1 MSLVPLASLSHL
13 TFLLLPA
20 SLCVLVGCSG
30 KPADDTSGADSPV
43 VTGDPP
49 VAPTLVINEFLASNK
64 AAIADSAGEYDDW
77 VELYNNGETLISFT
91 GLYLTDDLEAPEKSP
106 LPTGSGLAPGDY
118 LLIWCDGEPDQG
130 DDHAT
135 FRINKAGGV
144 VALYAASEGFDPL
157 RVDGINYE
165 TQPADLSAA
174 RVPDGSDNWV
184 AGQTPTPGGSNGS
197 GS

>member
-1 MSLVPLASLSHL
+1 MRLVS
-13 TFLLLPA
+13 LPA
-20 SLCVLVGCSG
+20 LVVAVSLIAVPACTGESG
-30 KPADDTSGADSPV
+30 DDTAGSDSPV

-49 VAPTLVINEFLASNK
+49 VAPALVINEFLASNK

-77 VELYNNGETLISFT
+77 IELYNTGDTLISFD
-91 GLYLTDDLEAPEKSP
+91 GLYLTDDLEVPEKSP
-106 LPTGSGLAPGDY
+106 LPAGGGLAPGEY
-118 LLIWCDGEPDQG
+118 LTIWCDGEPEQG

-144 VALYAASEGFDPL
+144 VALYTVSAGYDPL

-184 AGQTPTPGGSNGS
+184 AGQTPTPGATNGS